1 MVIQHGFRIRW
12 FLISLCAPKIGLYG
26 NSDENI
32 VNLEEGD
39 LSNQITNHSQ
49 RILLKFKMKNHKIII
64 LNYRKDTL
72 RIVPIRNILLS
83 FRLIKFRQ

>member
-49 RILLKFKMKNHKIII
+49 RILLKFKMKNPKIII

-72 RIVPIRNILLS
+72 RMVGYLFVTFCFLLD
-83 FRLIKFRQ
+83 